1 MSNITRPKFGVPTTL
16 TVRRRIDS
24 DKSTIVYS
32 QYISAEGAPVSSPLL
47 AAYYIKVYDVSAM
60 SQTRLKYE
68 TGSLSR
74 GGDYWCHG
82 VINPDYI
89 ASQLSLASYLLKLE
103 ILNKRSSSQMQ
114 VGFASLINKAH
125 NVLYIDL
132 ICAKV
137 ADRLLTSAELGRGNA
152 GQLLLKQVVAFA
164 EQPKFGFKE
173 IKLSALPNVIGFYD
187 KFGFRLDAPSF
198 IADDIM
204 DNLRKF
210 RFRSLN
216 EFDMAYLVSKIIHQ
230 VQPEDEAGR
239 PLSPSQQLLLG
250 EQITRVVKTYPSK
263 EHANLWKIIDSVYEK
278 ATADPDHA
286 RLLYTTISKLD
297 DNGLAPN
304 GINNGISMI
313 YTIPPNQVAGSASK
327 RTTHRRH
334 VTRKR
339 SSVRLQATRP
349 RKSASRRRR

>member
-1 MSNITRPKFGVPTTL
+1 MPKINRPKFGVPTL
-16 TVRRRIDS
+16 TVRRRLGS
-24 DKSTIVYS
+24 DKASIVYS
-32 QYISAEGAPVSSPLL
+32 QYLSAAGAPVTSPLL
-47 AAYYIKVYDVSAM
+47 AAYYVKVYDVSAM
-60 SQTRLKYE
+60 SQTQLDYE

-74 GGDYWCHG
+74 GGGHWCHG
-82 VINPDYI
+82 GINPDYI
-89 ASQLSLASYLLKLE
+89 AGQLSIASYLLKLE
-103 ILNKRSSSQMQ
+103 VLNKRSSSQMQ
-114 VGFASLINKAH
+114 VGFASLINKGH

-137 ADRLLTSAELGRGNA
+137 ADRVLTSAELGRGNA

-164 EQPKFGFKE
+164 KQPEFGFRE

-198 IADDIM
+198 MVGGIM
-204 DNLRKF
+204 DDLRKF
-210 RFRSLN
+210 RFRSLS
-216 EFDMAYLVSKIIHQ
+216 EFDMAYSVSKIIHQ

-250 EQITRVVKTYPSK
+250 EQITRVVNTYPSK
-263 EHANLWKIIDSVYEK
+263 EHANLWKIIGSVYDK

-286 RLLYTTISKLD
+286 RLLYTTFNKIV
-297 DNGLAPN
+297 DNGLTPN
-304 GINNGISMI
+304 GISNGISMI
-313 YTIPPNQVAGSASK
+313 YTIPPNQIAGSASK
-327 RTTHRRH
+327 RATRRRR

-339 SSVRLQATRP
+339 SSVRLQATRR